1 MQTRKKIYCI
11 DHALITSIASGILLN
26 SGHLLE
32 NLVFLALRRMSSDI
46 FYYRCKSGKEVD
58 FTVLMPNRPRMLV
71 QVCPSLTDPHT
82 RKREITALI
91 EAMKESGLQTGT
103 IVTLENR
110 LKIGMRGRD
119 SIDNQNDRIT
129 DSD

>member
-1 MQTRKKIYCI
+1 
-11 DHALITSIASGILLN
+11 
-26 SGHLLE
+26 
-32 NLVFLALRRMSSDI
+32 
-46 FYYRCKSGKEVD
+46 
-58 FTVLMPNRPRMLV
+58 MLV